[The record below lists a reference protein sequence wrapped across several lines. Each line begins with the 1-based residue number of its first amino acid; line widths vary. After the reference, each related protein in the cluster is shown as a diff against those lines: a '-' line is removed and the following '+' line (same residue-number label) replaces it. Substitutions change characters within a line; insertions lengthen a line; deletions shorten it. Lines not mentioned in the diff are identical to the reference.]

1 MFCGHTEGPIK
12 ILFLAQIG
20 NTILRK
26 SMSNYNLPNT
36 KCNTKA
42 SALYSSSTNFVRI
55 LFSFALCLQ
64 GHANMHFISIYVS
77 LICFPIVLSSLELQ
91 VAAHNFFS
99 NFQGLLTKSYLSFHC
114 FKFTNS
120 FYIFFSDKF
129 G

>member
-1 MFCGHTEGPIK
+1 
-12 ILFLAQIG
+12 
-20 NTILRK
+20 
-26 SMSNYNLPNT
+26 MSNYNLPNT

-91 VAAHNFFS
+91 VAAHNFFF
-99 NFQGLLTKSYLSFHC
+99 NFQGLTLRREIESFGFLLSATC
-114 FKFTNS
+114 LV
-120 FYIFFSDKF
+120 D
-129 G
+129 